1 VGGLVVGTIPLFA
14 TLGDATG
21 FFYKAIFFNFYGILA
36 VVFTYTFAMD
46 WNPFVFGKMKRAIE
60 RVKTTGEL
68 DAPGV
73 QTMSSKELEELKVP
87 EGYTTTNWDFAVPIL
102 TLIGIAVG
110 GLIFNYRTTGTVSV
124 PINEAFV
131 LCVLSAMVLAL
142 IKGMKLTEVIDGFVE
157 GVKGVSLG
165 AIILA
170 LAVTL
175 GSVSGSL
182 GTADFLIRTTS
193 EIILPA
199 LLPAIFMFICML
211 IAFAVG
217 SSWGT
222 YAVVFPIAMPLAWG
236 VAMSQGLAD
245 PEFYMTLC
253 FGAVL
258 GGAVYGDQCSPI
270 SDTTILS
277 SLATGS
283 NHMDH
288 VTTQM
293 PIASVAAGI
302 GAVLYTIIALVA
314 F

>member
-1 VGGLVVGTIPLFA
+1 M
-14 TLGDATG
+14 
-21 FFYKAIFFNFYGILA
+21 LA
-36 VVFTYTFAMD
+36 
-46 WNPFVFGKMKRAIE
+46 
-60 RVKTTGEL
+60 
-68 DAPGV
+68 
-73 QTMSSKELEELKVP
+73 
-87 EGYTTTNWDFAVPIL
+87 
-102 TLIGIAVG
+102 
-110 GLIFNYRTTGTVSV
+110 
-124 PINEAFV
+124 
-131 LCVLSAMVLAL
+131 VLSAMLLAM
-142 IKGMKLTEVIDGFVE
+142 IKGMQLTEVIDGFVD

-175 GSVSGSL
+175 GRVSGSL

-193 EIILPA
+193 GIIIPA
-199 LLPAIFMFICML
+199 LLPAIFMLICML

-222 YAVVFPIAMPLAWG
+222 YAVVFPIAMPLAWA
-236 VAMSQGLAD
+236 VHPD
-245 PEFYMTLC
+245 PFYITLC

-283 NHMDH
+283 DHMDH

-293 PIASVAAGI
+293 PIATVAAGI
-302 GAVLYTIIALVA
+302 GAVLYTIIAFFTL
-314 F
+314 

>member
-1 VGGLVVGTIPLFA
+1 V
-14 TLGDATG
+14 
-21 FFYKAIFFNFYGILA
+21 
-36 VVFTYTFAMD
+36 
-46 WNPFVFGKMKRAIE
+46 
-60 RVKTTGEL
+60 
-68 DAPGV
+68 
-73 QTMSSKELEELKVP
+73 
-87 EGYTTTNWDFAVPIL
+87 
-102 TLIGIAVG
+102 
-110 GLIFNYRTTGTVSV
+110 NYRATGTVSV

-131 LCVLSAMVLAL
+131 LCVLSAMILAVF
-142 IKGMKLTEVIDGFVE
+142 KGMRLVEVMDGFVD

-182 GTADFLIRTTS
+182 GTAGFLVRTTS
-193 EIILPA
+193 EIIQPA

-211 IAFAVG
+211 IAFSVG

-222 YAVVFPIAMPLAWG
+222 YAVVFPIAMPLAH
-236 VAMSQGLAD
+236 AINPD
-245 PEFYMTLC
+245 PFYITLC

-293 PIASVAAGI
+293 PIATIAAGI
-302 GAVLYTIIALVA
+302 GAVLYTIIAMIA

>member
-1 VGGLVVGTIPLFA
+1 MFA
-14 TLGDATG
+14 TIGDATS
-21 FFYKAIFFNFYGILA
+21 FFYKAILFNFYGILA
-36 VVFTYTFAMD
+36 VIFTYAFALEV
-46 WNPFVFGKMKRAIE
+46 NPFVFGKMKRAIE
-60 RVKTTGEL
+60 RVKKTGEL

-73 QTMSSKELEELKVP
+73 QTMSSKELEDLKVP
-87 EGYTTTNWDFAVPIL
+87 EGYRTTNLDFAVPIL

-110 GLIFNYRTTGTVSV
+110 GLIVNYRNTGVVRV

-131 LCVLSAMVLAL
+131 LSVLSAMILAL
-142 IKGMKLTEVIDGFVE
+142 IKGMKLTEVIDGFVD

-182 GTADFLIRTTS
+182 GTADFLIRTTAG
-193 EIILPA
+193 IIQPHF
-199 LLPAIFMFICML
+199 LPAIFMVICML
-211 IAFAVG
+211 IAFSVG

-222 YAVVFPIAMPLAWG
+222 YAVVFPIAMPLAYA
-236 VAMSQGLAD
+236 VNPD
-245 PEFYMTLC
+245 PFYITLC

-293 PIASVAAGI
+293 PIATIAAGI
-302 GAVLYTIIALVA
+302 GAVLYTIIAFIMV
-314 F
+314 